1 MFVSPARRKRKR
13 EKKHKRPET
22 DISVDELM
30 DTATFKK
37 FSSAIDSMLEAVEDV
52 DLTELNAG
60 KIQSIILPSLCAR
73 M

>member
-1 MFVSPARRKRKR
+1 MSVFPARRKRKR
-13 EKKHKRPET
+13 EKKHKRTET

-37 FSSAIDSMLEAVEDV
+37 FSSAIDSMLEAVEDI

-60 KIQSIILPSLCAR
+60 KIQAIILPCLYAG